1 MNTTDNDKLTKGSIL
16 KLFVFLLGIVILI
29 ALDQFTKYI
38 VVENLK
44 GDRSYEFI
52 HNILSFE
59 YLENTG
65 VAFGFLPGKQIII
78 NIISITMTIGLILF
92 IVRLENIKENHVS
105 KYTFIQI
112 LCCFV
117 VAGAIGNT
125 IDRLKNKY
133 VIDFIKTDFIDFPI
147 FNIADIYVTVA
158 VGILLIVM
166 MFFVKD
172 EEFSAIFKKGN

>member
-44 GDRSYEFI
+44 GDRSYDFI

-78 NIISITMTIGLILF
+78 NIISITM
-92 IVRLENIKENHVS
+92 LENIKENHVS